1 MSLMSGNFKFN
12 FGIRGVGLER
22 FRQGLVSQLR
32 IRVHVYVGTVS
43 ESEISLTIRRNG
55 PIVYLVNTHGMHF
68 RDFRVDILIFLSCC
82 GVRYGR
88 LLFHVGEGLAVILLR
103 HKIFHTLQFHRVKA
117 NFTSMHNSILLIRL
131 LRVLGIGEILIVN
144 MSEL

>member
-1 MSLMSGNFKFN
+1 MSLMSGNFEFD

-32 IRVHVYVGTVS
+32 IRVHVHISTVS
-43 ESEISLTIRRNG
+43 ESKISQTIRRNG
-55 PIVYLVNTHGMHF
+55 PIVYLVDTRGMHF
-68 RDFRVDILIFLSCC
+68 RDFRVDILVFLSCC

-88 LLFHVGEGLAVILLR
+88 LLFQVGECLAVILLR

-117 NFTSMHNSILLIRL
+117 NFTSMHNSILLKRL

-144 MSEL
+144 VSEL